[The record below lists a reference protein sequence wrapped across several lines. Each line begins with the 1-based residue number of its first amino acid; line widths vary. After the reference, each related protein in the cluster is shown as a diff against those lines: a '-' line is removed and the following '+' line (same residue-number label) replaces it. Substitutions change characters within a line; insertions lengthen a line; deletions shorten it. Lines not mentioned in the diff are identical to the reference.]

1 MSNRTLIF
9 AADIILIGS
18 QASWGL
24 IFSMHQVLQ
33 GSPCTMCSQ
42 DVQVVDVGKIKSPLV
57 GLLHTFIGDIA

>member
-1 MSNRTLIF
+1 
-9 AADIILIGS
+9 
-18 QASWGL
+18 
-24 IFSMHQVLQ
+24 MHQVLQ